1 MRCGVIARKLG
12 MSRIFNDDGEH
23 VPVTVL
29 RIEDVEVLS
38 VKSIA
43 KDGYSSV
50 QLGFSNKKSKNISKP
65 LRGFFAKAKAEPK
78 EKVVEFRVSE
88 DAILNVGDKL
98 GVNHFVTGQKV
109 DVIGVSQGKGFS
121 GAMKRHNFGGMQ
133 ASHGVSISHR
143 SHGSTGNSQDP
154 GRTWKGKKMAGQYGN
169 VRITTQNLKVVKLL
183 EDDEPN
189 IRWDAA
195 IALAKMGNRSGAGII
210 NSLMRRSYYEGF
222 REIDDWETEKAIL
235 VAINVASQLGGSEF
249 LSNLE
254 LLAKEDPSMDVRN
267 AAINALKSIE
277 RMESVSG

>member
-12 MSRIFNDDGEH
+12 MSRIFSDDGEH

-38 VKSIA
+38 VKSIEQ
-43 KDGYSSV
+43 DGYTSV

-133 ASHGVSISHR
+133 VSHGVSISHR

-169 VRITTQNLKVVKLL
+169 VRITTQN
-183 EDDEPN
+183 
-189 IRWDAA
+189 
-195 IALAKMGNRSGAGII
+195 
-210 NSLMRRSYYEGF
+210 
-222 REIDDWETEKAIL
+222 
-235 VAINVASQLGGSEF
+235 
-249 LSNLE
+249 
-254 LLAKEDPSMDVRN
+254 
-267 AAINALKSIE
+267 
-277 RMESVSG
+277 

>member
-12 MSRIFNDDGEH
+12 MSRIFSDEGEH

-29 RIEDVEVLS
+29 KIEDVEVLS
-38 VKSIA
+38 VKSIE
-43 KDGYSSV
+43 KDGYTSV
-50 QLGFSNKKSKNISKP
+50 QLGFGNKKPKNISKP

-109 DVIGVSQGKGFS
+109 DVIGMSQGKGFS

-154 GRTWKGKKMAGQYGN
+154 GRTCKGKKMAGQYGN

-183 EDDEPN
+183 EDDDLILIQGSVPGSKNGVVLLRDAIKHKMPN
-189 IRWDAA
+189 EAPFPA
-195 IALAKMGNRSGAGII
+195 
-210 NSLMRRSYYEGF
+210 GF
-222 REIDDWETEKAIL
+222 RNDSKSNKDDLSLSSDKNEKEI
-235 VAINVASQLGGSEF
+235 SSEVEGAEVE
-249 LSNLE
+249 N
-254 LLAKEDPSMDVRN
+254 
-267 AAINALKSIE
+267 
-277 RMESVSG
+277 